1 MRMIIAFGA
10 ITLCAIPAASLA
22 AGVKGRSYDECR
34 QLAVSRGLTRP
45 SMNSGQRY
53 ERLQAAG
60 LKTRPQGFIARCMA
74 GIQD

>member
-1 MRMIIAFGA
+1 MRTLIALGVIIF
-10 ITLCAIPAASLA
+10 CALPAGSLSA
-22 AGVKGRSYDECR
+22 KGRSYDECR
-34 QLAVSRGLTRP
+34 QLAVSRGLARP

-60 LKTRPQGFIARCMA
+60 LKTKPQGFIARCMA